1 MFNGKRGDTIVTL
14 SLNQILKVMCATYV
28 KLVGDSNQQRDM
40 VMPTQKDIQEA
51 TMLSVEEL
59 DVYLDAPVVFINMS
73 IALMEKISATTT
85 IKN

>member
-1 MFNGKRGDTIVTL
+1 
-14 SLNQILKVMCATYV
+14 
-28 KLVGDSNQQRDM
+28 
-40 VMPTQKDIQEA
+40 MPTQKDIQEA